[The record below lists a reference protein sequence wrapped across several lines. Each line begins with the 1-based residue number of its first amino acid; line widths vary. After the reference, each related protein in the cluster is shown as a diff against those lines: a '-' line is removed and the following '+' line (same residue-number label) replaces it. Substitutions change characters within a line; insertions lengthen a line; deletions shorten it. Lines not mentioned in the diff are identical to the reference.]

1 MKLLCIYKK
10 LVSAAGESDFIVAGA
25 GAGAAAAVNAI
36 VVVAVVVTFLL
47 FFNYHKYIVSPLS
60 FYMRAIHK
68 GY

>member
-10 LVSAAGESDFIVAGA
+10 LVSAAGESDFIVA